1 MQQIKIRALDIL
13 GKPISKIA
21 DKILLD
27 IEYNKTITH
36 TLSNPKEESDGIYI
50 FDNIPS
56 NISPFANIFIRLA
69 SNTLVPNTSNR
80 YYCQNPYF
88 LPKTCTQIN
97 KFQAMLDNTKSTPY
111 VFDMQIQTKANIGII
126 KAYKKDKD
134 SKDFL
139 PSGIDG
145 LSNPHNEIYTID
157 IEQEIQLRAFVYEGQ
172 RTYTPQK
179 EIKDTS
185 KQTKQNHALQR
196 GNITKTIIANKH
208 ILDNIAEEDIKW
220 AFKIVDNSYH
230 GKNATTGRLKEGTN
244 QSEPFPPLTNKLSTI
259 NLTDKNYKRL
269 DSIPSNNDYVEIEG
283 KYGTIL
289 ELKLAD
295 LFDENLLNPNNKET
309 LINKNIIFFA
319 YDKNAGINTSNDI
332 KRNAYRVY
340 SDKGTSDSRIVT
352 TDRVTAIELKIVK
365 TRFRLEFDGNV
376 LVFLENEREII
387 HKPARSGMP
396 LNNLKAD
403 SKENMERK
411 RFALPDINNQSFYY
425 DLYLHKQDSTK
436 PLEEGIYY
444 LKVENVVGLLDYYIL
459 NKNNDDLGK
468 YKIPLYDNENMTN
481 TNTTGTSYS
490 IHGGKELGDN
500 KGIDLA
506 NNAKVFFEVLKQYV
520 KNTKIA
526 IPLNVKYQKRI
537 LITIERFKQTTEST
551 KSRMNIFI
559 DGKRVVSKDNITDK
573 LQNSSLNQTNPYAYI
588 LERNGPD
595 CIGGE
600 LKLRIPE
607 GRYGVS
613 WYDDNNAPNFQK
625 NTLNLKN
632 NFVHQDRHILIHDG
646 FSPKM
651 SDGCLLIKSKEAK
664 DKDGN
669 IVDNVLDE
677 KAHKSIDFHSN
688 VQKKLTKEI
697 LGKTTNNIK
706 EFVEMYIEIKVR
718 NSFEI
723 NTN

>member
-1 MQQIKIRALDIL
+1 MQQIKIKALDIF

-36 TLSNPKEESDGIYI
+36 TLSNPKEQSDGIYV

-111 VFDMQIQTKANIGII
+111 MFDMQIQTKANIGII

-145 LSNPHNEIYTID
+145 LSNPYNEIYTID

-185 KQTKQNHALQR
+185 KQTKQNHTLQR

-319 YDKNAGINTSNDI
+319 YDNNAGINTSNDI

>member
-1 MQQIKIRALDIL
+1 MQQIKIRALDIF
-13 GKPISKIA
+13 GKPILKIA

-27 IEYNKTITH
+27 IEYNNTITH

-50 FDNIPS
+50 FDNIPN

-111 VFDMQIQTKANIGII
+111 MFDMQKQTKANIGII
-126 KAYKKDKD
+126 KAYKKDKNGEFIDDD
-134 SKDFL
+134 S
-139 PSGIDG
+139 S

-157 IEQEIQLRAFVYEGQ
+157 IEQTIQLRAFVYEGQ
-172 RTYTPQK
+172 RIYTPQK
-179 EIKDTS
+179 EIKDKS
-185 KQTKQNHALQR
+185 KQTKQNNALQQ
-196 GNITKTIIANKH
+196 GNVTKTIIADKH
-208 ILDNIAEEDIKW
+208 RFNDIAEEDIRW

-230 GKNATTGRLKEGTN
+230 GKDATTGRLKEGTN
-244 QSEPFPPLTNKLSTI
+244 QSEPFPPLINKISTI
-259 NLTDKNYKRL
+259 NLADENHKRL
-269 DSIPSNNDYVEIEG
+269 DFIPSNNDYIEIEG
-283 KYGTIL
+283 KYGNIL

-295 LFDENLLNPNNKET
+295 LFDENLLES

-319 YDKNAGINTSNDI
+319 YDRNVGINTSDDV
-332 KRNAYRVY
+332 KHNAYRVY
-340 SDKGTSDSRIVT
+340 SDNNKTSIAKEVYADRIT
-352 TDRVTAIELKIVK
+352 SIELKIIE

-411 RFALPDINNQSFYY
+411 RFTLPDINNQSFYY

-444 LKVENVVGLLDYYIL
+444 LKIENVVSWLDYYIL

-468 YKIPLYDNENMTN
+468 YKIPLYDNENMTH
-481 TNTTGTSYS
+481 TNTTNTAYS
-490 IHGGKELGDN
+490 IHGGKELGDT

-506 NNAKVFFEVLKQYV
+506 NNAKKFFETLKLYI

-537 LITIERFKQTTEST
+537 LITIERFKETAEST

-559 DGKRVVSKDNITDK
+559 DGKRVDSSGKITDK

-607 GRYGVS
+607 GRYEVS

-632 NFVHQDRHILIHDG
+632 SFVHQNRHILIHNG
-646 FSPKM
+646 NTPKNT
-651 SDGCLLIKSKEAK
+651 DGCLLINKK
-664 DKDGN
+664 DDDIDDILSNSDTTKKAFYGALRNKDGVIRKYFN
-669 IVDNVLDE
+669 CINEDE
-677 KAHKSIDFHSN
+677 I
-688 VQKKLTKEI
+688 
-697 LGKTTNNIK
+697 IK
-706 EFVEMYIEIKVR
+706 HIEIR
-718 NSFEI
+718 I
-723 NTN
+723 TNE